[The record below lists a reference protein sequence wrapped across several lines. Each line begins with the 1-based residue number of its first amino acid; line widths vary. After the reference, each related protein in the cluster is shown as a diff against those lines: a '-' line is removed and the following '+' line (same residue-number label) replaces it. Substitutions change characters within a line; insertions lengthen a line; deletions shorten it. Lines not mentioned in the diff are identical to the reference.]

1 MVCQSVGAAKPR
13 PVLLRDDGDG
23 TAARDVWRQQDTVGR
38 LGAPDARMAGAEPAL
53 LGACAEDWGRKAGAK
68 PALLVADML
77 AGAIAQ
83 DVQVRSGGDESPPPR

>member
-1 MVCQSVGAAKPR
+1 MP
-13 PVLLRDDGDG
+13 
-23 TAARDVWRQQDTVGR
+23 
-38 LGAPDARMAGAEPAL
+38 GAEPAL

-68 PALLVADML
+68 PTLLVADML